1 MIADM
6 PSNKEFNPTVTE
18 LFIRGGKL
26 NISLVFITKS
36 YFAVP
41 KKKRLCEC
49 LRKMYCKTI
58 SFLVYA
64 NLASDNTSHFRKNL

>member
-1 MIADM
+1 MIIDM

-41 KKKRLCEC
+41 KKKDFANVYEKCTAKL
-49 LRKMYCKTI
+49 
-58 SFLVYA
+58 FL
-64 NLASDNTSHFRKNL
+64 F